1 MVSSRKSIA
10 GSGWV
15 TTVSL
20 TRETARG
27 ERARSTRHSSL
38 ASPRERAVSAYQGQ
52 PTSVQIPAQRD
63 SFRPLKTLRAGP
75 PIGAAFHGRRRPG
88 FVPGD
93 RRFLGV
99 MRDTPRE
106 GSLQNLLLVV
116 LEPIP

>member
-52 PTSVQIPAQRD
+52 PTRCTDPGPKGPLCDGDSAAGGDTLNRKVARCRGGRFCDGASQPALAQ
-63 SFRPLKTLRAGP
+63 P
-75 PIGAAFHGRRRPG
+75 PTDER
-88 FVPGD
+88 
-93 RRFLGV
+93 
-99 MRDTPRE
+99 
-106 GSLQNLLLVV
+106 SV
-116 LEPIP
+116 LEPRLSTTAPGQ